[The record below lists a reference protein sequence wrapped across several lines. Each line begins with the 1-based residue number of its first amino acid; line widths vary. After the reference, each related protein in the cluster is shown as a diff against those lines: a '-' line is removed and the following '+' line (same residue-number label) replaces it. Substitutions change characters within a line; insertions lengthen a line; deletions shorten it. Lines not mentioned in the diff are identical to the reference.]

1 MYCGATSY
9 IGNYRNIEDGKRGE
23 MKKNEREN
31 CACIVVQGCNLSSR
45 EDQHII
51 IGYIM
56 SPRLAQA
63 TQGSVVRGRMGKE
76 RRKSEGKK
84 TKTIT
89 RKRKT
94 VVGIQHPA
102 RWIDE

>member
-9 IGNYRNIEDGKRGE
+9 IGNYRNIE
-23 MKKNEREN
+23 MERERRES
-31 CACIVVQGCNLSSR
+31 CACIVVQGYNPNSWRGRR
-45 EDQHII
+45 EDQKII
-51 IGYIM
+51 IGYII

-63 TQGSVVRGRMGKE
+63 TQGSVVRGRLGKE
-76 RRKSEGKK
+76 RWKREEK
-84 TKTIT
+84 TRM

-102 RWIDE
+102 R

>member
-1 MYCGATSY
+1 
-9 IGNYRNIEDGKRGE
+9 
-23 MKKNEREN
+23 MKKNERES
-31 CACIVVQGCNLSSR
+31 CACIVVQGCNLSSRRGRR

-84 TKTIT
+84 NKNNNKKEKDCG
-89 RKRKT
+89 R
-94 VVGIQHPA
+94 HSA
-102 RWIDE
+102 SS